1 VEEVYGG
8 EGREEEGEGR
18 REENFGEGRGKGA
31 EAEAENLRRRT
42 GSVVGEEGHPQGLN
56 GVIRN

>member
-1 VEEVYGG
+1 LSGEEVYGG

-31 EAEAENLRRRT
+31 EAEAEKLGRRM
-42 GSVVGEEGHPQGLN
+42 GSVVREEGHPQG
-56 GVIRN
+56 